1 MLKLERR
8 TVRAT
13 KEQTEECKK
22 LLDLMGVPTVQAVG
36 EAEATCAEM
45 VKKGK
50 CWATGTEDMD
60 ALTFG
65 TSRQLRHLSVS
76 EAKKQPI
83 HEIHLD
89 RVLEGFGMDMDQ
101 FIDLCIL
108 LGCDYCPRI
117 PGIGPQKAFDG
128 ILKHKTINAFLATL
142 DKTKFKIPE
151 DYPFE
156 EARALFK
163 NPEITVS
170 DECNVTYK
178 DPDEEGLMKFLCE
191 EKMFA
196 RDRVEKGLKKLVES
210 KERKTQGRLDSFFTV
225 QPKAPG
231 DLKRKAVDVKLPP
244 GKKPVLGKKAIGGK
258 KK

>member
-1 MLKLERR
+1 MLSLHESVLAGGPGHCSCPEHAFWLGQGLEA
-8 TVRAT
+8 VRAL
-13 KEQTEECKK
+13 E
-22 LLDLMGVPTVQAVG
+22 P
-36 EAEATCAEM
+36 
-45 VKKGK
+45 
-50 CWATGTEDMD
+50 
-60 ALTFG
+60 
-65 TSRQLRHLSVS
+65 VS
-76 EAKKQPI
+76 S
-83 HEIHLD
+83 
-89 RVLEGFGMDMDQ
+89 
-101 FIDLCIL
+101 
-108 LGCDYCPRI
+108 GCDAR
-117 PGIGPQKAFDG
+117 
-128 ILKHKTINAFLATL
+128 NAFPHPSIHPHPLQTPPPPNWSPAPA
-142 DKTKFKIPE
+142 FC
-151 DYPFE
+151 
-156 EARALFK
+156 RVSQ
-163 NPEITVS
+163 ITVS